1 MRGRRVDSLRE
12 QDSFTER
19 IVRPAQFSTEP
30 IRSRSRGAAEA
41 AGTGAGS
48 AIGAGARAAPIR
60 LSNSG
65 EVRISV
71 KVACT
76 ACWTAWAVASLT
88 ATATESL
95 RASDRPSRIESNLSS
110 WALNVLRVWP
120 FVVGFMVI
128 LRVLLMTGEVA
139 RPDAQPRRERSD
151 SDRLTVQGRPAGK
164 GRLLLLPW
172 RTCRVTGRGSG
183 RREGGKRAGV
193 SWRRAHRQGRAGRRS
208 GRTGSGLSRPSPPE
222 RPPPGRSS
230 DTPGSPRRR
239 RRGQSPH
246 ADGTPAAAAT
256 TPAGAAPAAA
266 RTTTLAG
273 GPGQTTGAGPAHAR
287 GPTKGRHPSG
297 SRRSPRRPR
306 HTDRRRSARRPRQT
320 DRGTACGTG
329 HPARPRRDGTTTR
342 AD

>member
-1 MRGRRVDSLRE
+1 
-12 QDSFTER
+12 
-19 IVRPAQFSTEP
+19 
-30 IRSRSRGAAEA
+30 
-41 AGTGAGS
+41 
-48 AIGAGARAAPIR
+48 

-88 ATATESL
+88 AAATESL

-128 LRVLLMTGEVA
+128 LRVLLMTWEVA

-208 GRTGSGLSRPSPPE
+208 GRTGSGLSRPSPPG
-222 RPPPGRSS
+222 RWRVGRQPGRQRLSR
-230 DTPGSPRRR
+230 P
-239 RRGQSPH
+239 QSPGRFLR
-246 ADGTPAAAAT
+246 AGAIAAAAT
-256 TPAGAAPAAA
+256 TPAVPA
-266 RTTTLAG
+266 
-273 GPGQTTGAGPAHAR
+273 
-287 GPTKGRHPSG
+287 
-297 SRRSPRRPR
+297 
-306 HTDRRRSARRPRQT
+306 
-320 DRGTACGTG
+320 
-329 HPARPRRDGTTTR
+329 
-342 AD
+342 